1 MRRRAR
7 SILAVGALLIGG
19 AGFAPIAQAQPAGPA
34 AADTDEVKVFRA
46 DVTQEQ
52 VPLLLAA
59 GQDGHELGEQVPDR
73 GTATVEVYLTGRQ
86 ADKLE
91 KQGVDLTEHTLS
103 TGAEKRVGDAAEGV
117 FRPYSGSGG
126 LKEETLRTARENP
139 GLTKVVSIGRTV
151 KGQDILALKL
161 TRQAKKSK
169 DGSRPAV
176 LYMSNQHA
184 REWITPEMTR
194 RLLHHYL
201 DNYKKDRR
209 IRELVDSTELWF
221 VLSANP
227 DGYDYTFEN
236 TDNRL
241 WRKNLRDVNGDGSI
255 GTGDGVDL
263 NRNFAYKW
271 GYDNEGSSPNPTS
284 QTYRGAGPGSE
295 PETKA
300 LDAFEKRIGFTYGI
314 NYHSAA
320 ELLLYGVG
328 WQVATNTP
336 DDVLYKAL
344 AGTPENSAIPG
355 YHPQVSSE
363 LYTTN
368 GEADGHAA
376 NVNGMAM
383 FTPEMSTCQT
393 ASAVDPGD
401 EWNAGDCQSGFNFPD
416 DERLIQQEFA
426 KNIPFALSV
435 AETAAHPDRPSS
447 SVGLDAPD
455 FTPAPFTTSYSRG
468 AGQEVSVV
476 VRKSVRH
483 KELRYRVN
491 GGRTHE
497 VALRPWR
504 GGETYGGE
512 DNLYFDEYRAKVKDG
527 DAGDK
532 VEVWFTGETKS
543 GRGTRSEHFT
553 YTVAERP
560 RADVL
565 VVTEEAQE
573 AQGSQDAQETQGSRD
588 AREAKKAEGARAS
601 HAQVYVDALKANGHR
616 AAVWD
621 VAAQGAPDALGVL
634 GHFGTVVHH
643 TGAAVPGNA
652 TQLQLRAFLN
662 EGGEL
667 IEAGERAGGNVDLG
681 GGTLSDDFSQY
692 YLGAYTRTSTTGAT
706 GFTGSGRLDG
716 AGGALGDAPG
726 NPLDN
731 AGTYSVTSD
740 ELPADTYPRFAS
752 EGAGKFAGTIN
763 PYGPYAGDW
772 MAAAVHTDDAYKRL
786 TRTVDLTGVNASDRP
801 TLRTEL
807 LWDTER
813 GYDHALVEAHT
824 TGADDW
830 TTLPEEGGATA
841 TAVPAECE
849 AGFYLDDHPWL
860 EHYLTQSDDGCT
872 ATGTTGRWNSLTGSS
887 GGWRQAGFDL
897 SAYAGKSVEV
907 SIAYVTDPGSGGRG
921 VLADE
926 TSLVVGGTATA
937 TEGFETSLGA
947 WQVSG
952 PPAGSPAVLKDW
964 ARTGT
969 LFQTYGAV
977 TTDDTVLLGF
987 GLEHLTDPA
996 ARAALVRKALR
1007 ALDE

>member
-19 AGFAPIAQAQPAGPA
+19 AGFAPIAQAQPADPVTPDA
-34 AADTDEVKVFRA
+34 DEVKVFRA
-46 DVTQEQ
+46 DVTREQ

-73 GTATVEVYLTGRQ
+73 GTATVEVFLTDRE
-86 ADKLE
+86 AEKLE
-91 KQGVDLTEHTLS
+91 EQGVDLDEHTLS
-103 TGAEKRVGDAAEGV
+103 TRAEKRVEGAAEGV

-126 LKEETLRTARENP
+126 LQEEILRTARENP
-139 GLTKVVSIGRTV
+139 GLTKVVSIGKTV
-151 KGQDILALKL
+151 NGQDILALKL
-161 TRQAKKSK
+161 TGNAKKSK
-169 DGSRPAV
+169 DGSKPSV

-194 RLLHHYL
+194 RLMHHYL
-201 DNYKKDRR
+201 DKYDEDRR
-209 IRELVDSTELWF
+209 IKKLVDSTELWF
-221 VLSANP
+221 LLSANP
-227 DGYDYTFEN
+227 DGYDYTFESG
-236 TDNRL
+236 DNRL
-241 WRKNLRDVNGDGSI
+241 WRKNLRDNNGDGTI

-271 GYDNEGSSPNPTS
+271 GYDDEGSSPNPTS
-284 QTYRGAGPGSE
+284 QTYRGTGPNSE

-300 LDAFEKRIGFTYGI
+300 LDAFQKRIGFTYGI

-328 WQVATNTP
+328 WQVATDTP
-336 DDVLYKAL
+336 DDVLYEAL
-344 AGTPENSAIPG
+344 AGTPDNPAIPG

-393 ASAVDPGD
+393 ISEQDPDD

-416 DERLIQQEFA
+416 DEELIQQEFA
-426 KNIPFALSV
+426 KNIPFALSL
-435 AETAAHPDRPSS
+435 AESAAHPDRPSS
-447 SVGLDAPD
+447 AVGLEAAD
-455 FTPAPFTTSYSRG
+455 FTPAEFTTSYSRG
-468 AGQEVSVV
+468 ADQEVSVV
-476 VRKSVRH
+476 VRKSVRD
-483 KELRYRVN
+483 KELKYRVN
-491 GGRTHE
+491 GGRVHDM
-497 VALRPWR
+497 ALKPWR
-504 GGETYGGE
+504 GGERYGGE

-527 DAGDK
+527 DRGDE
-532 VEVWFTGETKS
+532 VEVWFTGETK
-543 GRGTRSEHFT
+543 GGKRTESEHFT
-553 YTVAERP
+553 YTIAERP

-565 VVTEEAQE
+565 VVSE
-573 AQGSQDAQETQGSRD
+573 
-588 AREAKKAEGARAS
+588 EGAQATQART
-601 HAQVYVDALKANGHR
+601 YVDALKANGRR

-621 VAAQGAPDALGVL
+621 VATQGAPDALGVL
-634 GHFGTVVHH
+634 GHFDTVVHH
-643 TGAAVPGNA
+643 TGAAAPGNA

-662 EGGEL
+662 EGGRL
-667 IEAGERAGGNVDLG
+667 IEAGERAGGSVDLG

-692 YLGAYTRTSTTGAT
+692 YLGAYTRTSTPGAT
-706 GFTGSGRLDG
+706 GFTGSGKLDG
-716 AGGALGDAPG
+716 TAGALGGAPG
-726 NPLDN
+726 NPLDA

-740 ELPADTYPRFAS
+740 RLPADDYPQFAG
-752 EGAGKFAGTIN
+752 EGAGSFAGTVN
-763 PYGPYAGDW
+763 PYGPHTGDW

-786 TRTVDLTGVNASDRP
+786 TRTVDLTGVIASDRP
-801 TLRTEL
+801 TLRTQL

-830 TTLPEEGGATA
+830 TTLPEADGATG
-841 TAVPAECE
+841 TAVPAECA
-849 AGFYLDDHPWL
+849 AGFYVGGHPWL
-860 EHYLTQSDDGCT
+860 KRYLTLSDDGCT
-872 ATGTTGRWNSLTGSS
+872 AIGTTGRWNSLTGSS
-887 GGWRQAGFDL
+887 GGWRQVAFDL
-897 SAYAGKSVEV
+897 SAYAGKTVEV

-926 TSLVVGGTATA
+926 TSLVVGGAATA

-947 WQVSG
+947 WRVSG

-964 ARTGT
+964 TRTGA
-969 LFQTYGAV
+969 LFRTYGAV

-987 GLEHLTDPA
+987 GLEHLTEPA
-996 ARAALVRKALR
+996 ARATLVRQALR

>member
-19 AGFAPIAQAQPAGPA
+19 ASFAPIAQAQPADPGAPGA
-34 AADTDEVKVFRA
+34 DEVKVFRA

-73 GTATVEVYLTGRQ
+73 GTATVEIYLTGQQ
-86 ADKLE
+86 AGKLE

-103 TGAEKRVGDAAEGV
+103 TKVEKRVESAADGV

-126 LKEETLRTARENP
+126 LREEILRTAQENP
-139 GLTKVVSIGRTV
+139 GLTKVVSIGKTV
-151 KGQDILALKL
+151 NGQDILALKL
-161 TRQAKKSK
+161 TKHAKKSK
-169 DGSRPAV
+169 DGSKPSV

-194 RLLHHYL
+194 RLMHHYL

-209 IRELVDSTELWF
+209 IRKIVDSTELWF

-227 DGYDYTFEN
+227 DGYDYTFES

-241 WRKNLRDVNGDGSI
+241 WRKNLRDVNGDGTIS
-255 GTGDGVDL
+255 TGDGVDL

-271 GYDNEGSSPNPTS
+271 GYDDEGSSPNPTS
-284 QTYRGAGPGSE
+284 ETYRGASPGSE

-300 LDAFEKRIGFTYGI
+300 LDAFQKRIGFTYGI

-344 AGTPENSAIPG
+344 AGTPDNSAIPG

-376 NVNGMAM
+376 NVNNMAM

-393 ASAVDPGD
+393 ASDVDPDD
-401 EWNAGDCQSGFNFPD
+401 EWNARDCQSGFNFPD
-416 DERLIQQEFA
+416 DEKLIQQEFA
-426 KNIPFALSV
+426 KNVPFALSV
-435 AETAAHPDRPSS
+435 AETAAHPDQPSS
-447 SVGLDAPD
+447 SVGLDAAD
-455 FTPAPFTTSYSRG
+455 FTPAPFTTSYARG
-468 AGQEVSVV
+468 ADQEVSVV
-476 VRKSVRH
+476 VRKAVRD
-483 KELRYRVN
+483 KELKYRVN
-491 GGRTHE
+491 GGRTHD

-512 DNLYFDEYRAKVKDG
+512 DNLYFDEYRAKVGDG
-527 DAGDK
+527 GPGDR
-532 VEVWFTGETKS
+532 VEVWFTGETP
-543 GRGTRSEHFT
+543 RGSHDRHGKHGKRTESAHFT
-553 YTVAERP
+553 YTIAERP

-565 VVTEEAQE
+565 VVAE
-573 AQGSQDAQETQGSRD
+573 
-588 AREAKKAEGARAS
+588 EGAKAT
-601 HAQVYVDALKANGHR
+601 QTQTYVDALKATGHR

-621 VAAQGAPDALGVL
+621 VATQGAPDALGVL

-662 EGGEL
+662 EGGKL
-667 IEAGERAGGNVDLG
+667 IEAGEQAGGDVDLG

-692 YLGAYTRTSTTGAT
+692 YLGAYTRTSTSGAT
-706 GFTGSGRLDG
+706 GFTGSGKLGKADG
-716 AGGALGDAPG
+716 TLGDAPG
-726 NPLDN
+726 NPLDA
-731 AGTYSVTSD
+731 AGAYSVTSD
-740 ELPADTYPRFAS
+740 ELDPGTYPQFAS
-752 EGAGKFAGTIN
+752 AGAGKFAGTVN
-763 PYGPYAGDW
+763 PYGPYAGEW

-786 TRTVDLTGVNASDRP
+786 TRTVDLTGVTAADRP
-801 TLRTEL
+801 TLRTQL

-830 TTLPEEGGATA
+830 TTLPEANGATG
-841 TAVPAECE
+841 TAVPAECA
-849 AGFYLDDHPWL
+849 AGFYMAGHPWL
-860 EHYLTQSDDGCT
+860 EHYLTLSDVGCT
-872 ATGTTGRWNSLTGSS
+872 ATGTTGQWNSLTGSS
-887 GGWRQAGFDL
+887 GGWKQVEFDL
-897 SAYAGKSVEV
+897 SAYAGKSVEL

-926 TSLVVGGTATA
+926 ASLVVGGTATQ

-964 ARTGT
+964 TRTGT

-987 GLEHLTDPA
+987 GLEHLTEPA
-996 ARAALVRKALR
+996 ARAALLRRALR